1 MSDPNNQPP
10 PTPPGNPKADAKAA
24 KAYAKAS
31 RPWYK
36 KKRYWLLGFV
46 LLIVII
52 SAASG
57 GGDVTETA
65 SDSGDTSSASDDSGS
80 ESKEPAEEEKAEEPA
95 EKPMK
100 VDAGTII
107 KDYEDNEA
115 AADGKYSGKLLQVSG
130 VIEKVDTD
138 FIDEDEYIVR
148 VGAGG
153 QWDFLTVDC
162 PGQSADAV
170 SSLKKGDDITVVG
183 EFDDGGDLGVTLK
196 DCTIR

>member
-1 MSDPNNQPP
+1 MSDLQ
-10 PTPPGNPKADAKAA
+10 TPHSGPAPSGNPKADAKAA

-36 KKRYWLLGFV
+36 KKRYWLLAFV
-46 LLIVII
+46 LLIAII
-52 SAASG
+52 SVGSG
-57 GGDVTETA
+57 GGDDVTETG
-65 SDSGDTSSASDDSGS
+65 SDNGDTSSAADDSGS
-80 ESKEPAEEEKAEEPA
+80 ETNESAEEKAEPA
-95 EKPMK
+95 MK
-100 VDAGTII
+100 VEAKKII

-115 AADGKYSGKLLQVSG
+115 AADGKYNGKVLEVSG

-138 FIDEDEYIVR
+138 MWNDDEYVVM

-153 QWDFLTVDC
+153 NWDFLTVDC

-170 SSLKKGDDITVVG
+170 SALKKGDDITVVG

-196 DCTIR
+196 DCTVA